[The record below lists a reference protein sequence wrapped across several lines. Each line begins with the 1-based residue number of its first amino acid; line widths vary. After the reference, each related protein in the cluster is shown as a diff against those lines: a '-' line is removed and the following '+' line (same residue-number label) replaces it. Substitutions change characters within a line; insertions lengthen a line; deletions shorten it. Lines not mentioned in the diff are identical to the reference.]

1 MKKLASLVCVML
13 LVAFSCFAQKN
24 YIISGQIAGLKDG
37 SVLQLIEK
45 SHNDNKPFNT
55 ATVKGGK
62 FVFKGTQKD
71 PRGVLMTIKNGY
83 GSYPFILNNS
93 KITMTGKAVATTV
106 EGKDSYDFQIVTK
119 GSPLT
124 DQYVKKVSVRKEL
137 DQMYNAK
144 SQKYSKLWDSYY
156 AARKQKD
163 SVLMKKIEQSEE
175 YKAANEAEANFFKTV
190 EQKYAQ
196 VIRDN
201 KDSWWGPFL
210 MEDLWNYFDDSAKP
224 YYNMLSTTA
233 KNSYYG
239 KMVQKELFPT
249 DFTGKPVPKFTLTD
263 QDGKSITL
271 AELGKGKKYT
281 IIDFWASWCHP
292 CRMEIPNFKKIY
304 AAYADKGLQI
314 ISISIDKDEAAW
326 KKALS
331 EEKMAW
337 PSYLDRNGVA
347 SLYNVRAIPAIF
359 LIDAQGKLV
368 SDKLRGESLA
378 DKLAEL
384 LK

>member
-13 LVAFSCFAQKN
+13 LVTFSCFAQKS

-83 GSYPFILNNS
+83 GAYPFILNNS

-144 SQKYSKLWDSYY
+144 SKKYSKLWDSYY

-210 MEDLWNYFDDSAKP
+210 MEDLWNYFDDTAKP